1 MFGNFFDLNGDGRT
15 DALELAFGASAL
27 FALAEELDGDDSFE
41 DEDEDEDDALTVDV
55 GRESE
60 LAALEERLSELQD
73 KLSDLELEEPDAI
86 TSAAYERWE
95 CRVDRLR
102 EQIEALEERIAEAQT
117 I

>member
-27 FALAEELDGDDSFE
+27 FALAEELDGDDSF
-41 DEDEDEDDALTVDV
+41 EDEDDALTVDV